1 MPTTRAALAT
11 EFLLLL
17 ILAAIALIAGDLLVR
32 TPIWHA
38 IALSAVELLVAIRSA
53 HLAR

>member
-1 MPTTRAALAT
+1 MSYGWR
-11 EFLLLL
+11 
-17 ILAAIALIAGDLLVR
+17 LVSESQ
-32 TPIWHA
+32 PHA